1 VVSKATINQYRVNNL
16 TLKVAE
22 GGDLVILR
30 NVHRLLPEKGHGDT
44 VTAWTL
50 FRGSDFLSK
59 VSFINDNLVDP
70 GVAIELHEHVD
81 LEEVYYI
88 LSGIGEIRVGDE
100 VCQAREG
107 DAVYLP
113 PRVSH
118 TMKNIGSHP
127 LRFICVGAMI
137 T

>member
-1 VVSKATINQYRVNNL
+1 M
-16 TLKVAE
+16 
-22 GGDLVILR
+22 ILR
-30 NVHRLLPEKGHGDT
+30 NMHRLPPEKGHGGT

-50 FRGSDFLSK
+50 FRGNDFLSK

-88 LSGIGEIRVGDE
+88 LSGIGEIHVGDE
-100 VCQAREG
+100 VCQVREG

-118 TMKNIGSHP
+118 AMKNTGSHP